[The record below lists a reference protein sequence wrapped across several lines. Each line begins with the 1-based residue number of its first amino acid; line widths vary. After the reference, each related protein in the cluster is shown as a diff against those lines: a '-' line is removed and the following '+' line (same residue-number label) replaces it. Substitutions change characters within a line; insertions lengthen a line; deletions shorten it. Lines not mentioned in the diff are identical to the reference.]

1 MCTRTVR
8 TRRRAEGTTSPC
20 TVARARRPP
29 RKERSRHVRAR
40 GMTLLEIGIALAIV
54 AGLVV
59 GVRGRVRAAR
69 RRRRARPIRR
79 ARGHPRGGAARH
91 RGPARR
97 QRLRRGT
104 GARGAGPQER
114 LHPDERHPQDRA
126 GRPGAVRR
134 RVGLPPAGA
143 VRLGKGIPL
152 LLAQRPDRDGL
163 DPARPGRRRE
173 HHPGR
178 AAHRQGP
185 HRQRRRERR
194 GTEMTRASPRSRGFT
209 LLEVMISLAILAV
222 SLVAISG
229 LNGGAVAMEAYS
241 RRATEATLLLRAKMN
256 DLEDQLHKDGFS
268 DFDDDKRG
276 TFEEEGAPDFAWRA
290 EILKPDV
297 QIDPAQL
304 LAMLG
309 VGQAKTPGGSSSSG
323 GNNPLT
329 QGLAAAATAMG
340 ATGMSGP
347 TAATGGPLAG
357 LLQGQAQGFIETLK
371 KSVREVRVTVTWKD
385 GKEERSISASQEM
398 VILPETV
405 GKAGQ
410 VQAQPPQAAPA
421 LPGQQVPQGVGRAS
435 GDGDSQ

>member
-1 MCTRTVR
+1 M
-8 TRRRAEGTTSPC
+8 S
-20 TVARARRPP
+20 
-29 RKERSRHVRAR
+29 
-40 GMTLLEIGIALAIV
+40 
-54 AGLVV
+54 
-59 GVRGRVRAAR
+59 
-69 RRRRARPIRR
+69 
-79 ARGHPRGGAARH
+79 
-91 RGPARR
+91 
-97 QRLRRGT
+97 
-104 GARGAGPQER
+104 
-114 LHPDERHPQDRA
+114 
-126 GRPGAVRR
+126 
-134 RVGLPPAGA
+134 
-143 VRLGKGIPL
+143 
-152 LLAQRPDRDGL
+152 
-163 DPARPGRRRE
+163 
-173 HHPGR
+173 
-178 AAHRQGP
+178 
-185 HRQRRRERR
+185 
-194 GTEMTRASPRSRGFT
+194 SPRLRGFT

-268 DFDDDKRG
+268 DFDDEKRG

-309 VGQAKTPGGSSSSG
+309 VGQAKAPDASG
-323 GNNPLT
+323 GGNPPT
-329 QGLAAAATAMG
+329 QGLGTAAGMMG
-340 ATGMSGP
+340 T

-398 VILPETV
+398 VILPESV

-410 VQAQPPQAAPA
+410 VQVGPPPSTGP
-421 LPGQQVPQGVGRAS
+421 PGPPPPGGGRF
-435 GDGDSQ
+435 GDGDTR

>member
-1 MCTRTVR
+1 MTTGWLAAGGG
-8 TRRRAEGTTSPC
+8 RRAD
-20 TVARARRPP
+20 
-29 RKERSRHVRAR
+29 RSC
-40 GMTLLEIGIALAIV
+40 
-54 AGLVV
+54 
-59 GVRGRVRAAR
+59 
-69 RRRRARPIRR
+69 
-79 ARGHPRGGAARH
+79 
-91 RGPARR
+91 
-97 QRLRRGT
+97 
-104 GARGAGPQER
+104 
-114 LHPDERHPQDRA
+114 
-126 GRPGAVRR
+126 
-134 RVGLPPAGA
+134 
-143 VRLGKGIPL
+143 
-152 LLAQRPDRDGL
+152 
-163 DPARPGRRRE
+163 
-173 HHPGR
+173 
-178 AAHRQGP
+178 
-185 HRQRRRERR
+185 
-194 GTEMTRASPRSRGFT
+194 RGFT

-276 TFEEEGAPDFAWRA
+276 TFEEEGAPDYAWRA

-309 VGQAKTPGGSSSSG
+309 VGQAKAPGAQGSSSGSGSSG
-323 GNNPLT
+323 GGHPLT
-329 QGLAAAATAMG
+329 LGLDAAANMMGTTAG
-340 ATGMSGP
+340 ISGP

-398 VILPETV
+398 VILPEMV

-410 VQAQPPQAAPA
+410 VQVQPPQPAA
-421 LPGQQVPQGVGRAS
+421 GQTGLTPPPQFGRGVGP
-435 GDGDSQ
+435 DGNTR